1 MHIQMTETRRS
12 IPDGFTVVQYHNG
25 CIYEVPHTM
34 GTQFVRNGWATEVEG
49 EIAPKP
55 TFSGV
60 LDTLAK
66 ANIDFDRIFRPQP
79 TRGSA
84 PTNPAT
90 LAAKGEAL

>member
-1 MHIQMTETRRS
+1 MHIKMTETRRGS
-12 IPDGFTVVQYHNG
+12 PDGHTVARYHVG
-25 CIYEVPHTM
+25 DIYEVPHTM
-34 GTQFVRNGWATEVEG
+34 GTMFVRNGWANEVQG
-49 EIAPKP
+49 EVAPRP
-55 TFSGV
+55 TFNGV

-90 LAAKGEAL
+90 LMAKGNDL